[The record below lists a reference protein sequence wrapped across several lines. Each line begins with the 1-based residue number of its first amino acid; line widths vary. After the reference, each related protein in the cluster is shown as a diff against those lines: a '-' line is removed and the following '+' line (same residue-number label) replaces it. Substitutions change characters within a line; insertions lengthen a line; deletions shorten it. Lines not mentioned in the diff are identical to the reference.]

1 MDLFIIYAIEVLNAI
16 AVLVIMS
23 VGLAVVFG
31 MMKIV
36 NMAHGE
42 FMMLGGYSAILATN
56 QWGVPIWISMLVIA
70 PLTVGVF
77 GAVIERV
84 IIRHLYG
91 RMIDTM
97 LATWGLSLALI
108 GAATMLF
115 GNTTLGISSPLP
127 SVSIGS
133 YSTSGYSLFMI
144 VFAIGLLGALWLLL
158 RFTTLGLCARATMQ
172 NARMAAALGSNPGK
186 IYSLTFGPGAA
197 LSGLGGAL
205 LAPITGVI
213 PTIGVSFIAKAF
225 ITVIGGGSA
234 IIAGTLSASTL
245 FGTISQL
252 VTYFSTPVFGA
263 VVLLLSAIV
272 LLRLLPQ
279 GITGRFFRRSL

>member
-127 SVSIGS
+127 SVSIGHF
-133 YSTSGYSLFMI
+133 STSGYSLFMI
-144 VFAIGLLGALWLLL
+144 VFAVGLLGALWLLL

-186 IYSLTFGPGAA
+186 IYSLTFGLGAA

-263 VVLLLSAIV
+263 VALLLSAIV

>member
-1 MDLFIIYAIEVLNAI
+1 MDLSIIYGIEVLNAI

-23 VGLAVVFG
+23 LGLAVVFG

-42 FMMLGGYSAILATN
+42 FMMLGGYSAIMATN
-56 QWGVPIWISMLVIA
+56 HFGVPIWISMLVVA
-70 PLTVGVF
+70 PLCVGVF
-77 GAVIERV
+77 GMVIERV

-127 SVSIGS
+127 SVNVGS

-144 VFAIGLLGALWLLL
+144 VFALCLVTALWLLL

-172 NARMAAALGSNPGK
+172 NARMAAALGSNPSK
-186 IYSLTFGPGAA
+186 IYSLTFGLGAA

-234 IIAGTLSASTL
+234 IIAGTLTSSTL

-252 VTYFSTPVFGA
+252 VTYLSTPVFGA
-263 VVLLLSAIV
+263 VALLLSAIV

>member
-127 SVSIGS
+127 SVSIGN
-133 YSTSGYSLFMI
+133 YGTSGYSLFMI
-144 VFAIGLLGALWLLL
+144 VFAVGLLGALWLLL

-186 IYSLTFGPGAA
+186 IYSLTFGLGAA

-263 VVLLLSAIV
+263 VALLLSAIV